1 MIVDLQVIAR
11 SRFELVG
18 ETETGLVDDLAD
30 LFRQGGALQ
39 RHTLTDADLLD
50 PEQGQVVAE
59 YSGERDRSFQ

>member
-50 PEQGQVVAE
+50 PAQGQVVAA